1 MKELLSSIVTEMS
14 VLGVYKASRP
24 GTSKWSVA
32 NHSHRSFYFGL
43 PGLPS
48 KLLLETKG
56 LEIGDWKLEWDL
68 TASSYLR
75 TLFSGHGLGGSPFCV
90 FSLSFSRLT
99 DSRVYFLSFLSLH
112 RRIGDAVAFDRVAE
126 DHHVAPGTSY
136 CAG

>member
-56 LEIGDWKLEWDL
+56 LEIGNWNGISQRLHISEL
-68 TASSYLR
+68 YSVAMASVDRRSVCF
-75 TLFSGHGLGGSPFCV
+75 LFRSP
-90 FSLSFSRLT
+90 
-99 DSRVYFLSFLSLH
+99 
-112 RRIGDAVAFDRVAE
+112 A
-126 DHHVAPGTSY
+126 
-136 CAG
+136 